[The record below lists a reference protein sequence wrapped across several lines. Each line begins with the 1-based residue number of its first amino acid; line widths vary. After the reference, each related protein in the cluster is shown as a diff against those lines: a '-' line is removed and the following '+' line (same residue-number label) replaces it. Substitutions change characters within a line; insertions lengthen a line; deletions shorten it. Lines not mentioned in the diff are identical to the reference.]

1 MIAGIVG
8 VILMFTWQK
17 KATMVA
23 LGRKDAD
30 VE

>member
-1 MIAGIVG
+1 MKTGKLQLVHG
-8 VILMFTWQK
+8 SGNVFRD
-17 KATMVA
+17 